1 MNKNVVSRLLVL
13 LGAPV
18 AGMLLCSCASI
29 RPLETVEAVRAFD
42 YDGMIL
48 GGRPD
53 RGLSLAIAK
62 NEAGP
67 HVIDVMLKNES
78 DRRLCVNSHFVV
90 DLGQYDASPNL
101 FLLIERASNGER
113 LSPSKKSWTLG
124 GRSSRAS
131 MFKVLEPHEYHKL
144 AIDLSD
150 YFALQRG
157 EDYCVTAEY
166 DNQETGYKKGSRW
179 IEMYAW
185 VGRIKSNRLLL
196 K

>member
-1 MNKNVVSRLLVL
+1 MKRNIVLCLIVLSPLL
-13 LGAPV
+13 
-18 AGMLLCSCASI
+18 S
-29 RPLETVEAVRAFD
+29 
-42 YDGMIL
+42 
-48 GGRPD
+48 RPD
-53 RGLSLAIAK
+53 RGLALAIAK
-62 NEAGP
+62 NENHP
-67 HVIDVMLKNES
+67 YVIDLMLKNES
-78 DRRLCVNSHFVV
+78 DRRLCINSHFVV

-101 FLLIERASNGER
+101 FLVVERAANGEKIR
-113 LSPSKKSWTLG
+113 PSKKSWTSG

-150 YFALQRG
+150 YFTLERG
-157 EDYCVTAEY
+157 EDYRVTAEY

-179 IEMYAW
+179 VEMYAW